1 VIRNV
6 LLLYLFVLLVR
17 KKEEDQNKIDLINKL
32 SLNIH
37 IIMIYT
43 KTDFTNDLYN
53 LINDNLS
60 NRNNKFIYDYYKIGY
75 NSTDDFFIIKFI
87 KSYSEYTI
95 YVKFNNFENINVT
108 DEIVDSF
115 YINYKDELL
124 YACHVYI

>member
-1 VIRNV
+1 MIRNV

-17 KKEEDQNKIDLINKL
+17 KKGEDQNKNDLINKL

-43 KTDFTNDLYN
+43 KTDFINDLYK

-60 NRNNKFIYDYYKIGY
+60 NRNNNFVYDYYKIGY
-75 NSTDDFFIIKFI
+75 DSTDDFFIIKFI

-95 YVKFNNFENINVT
+95 YVKFNNFENINET

-115 YINYKDELL
+115 YLNYKDELL
-124 YACHVYI
+124 YACRVNI

>member
-43 KTDFTNDLYN
+43 KADFTNDLYN